1 MDVSYSFSVNEQMK
15 SKGRTILLVE
25 DNLDDAFLTQRA
37 LKKANII
44 NAIYWVKDGVEALDY
59 LVRCLERSEK
69 LPSLVL
75 LDIHM
80 PRLTG
85 IEVLR
90 KIRSDERTNLLPVV
104 IFSSSSQ
111 ESDLIACYSLGVNSY
126 IQKPIDFDQ
135 FEQVVSSIGYYW
147 MLFNHGPTHKFD
159 R

>member
-1 MDVSYSFSVNEQMK
+1 
-15 SKGRTILLVE
+15 
-25 DNLDDAFLTQRA
+25 
-37 LKKANII
+37 
-44 NAIYWVKDGVEALDY
+44 
-59 LVRCLERSEK
+59 
-69 LPSLVL
+69 
-75 LDIHM
+75 M
-80 PRLTG
+80 PRMTG